1 MDATT
6 ESRSLTDKLTAP
18 VNKIVDKHQEK
29 LSAMLGGR
37 GALGKD
43 ENVRMVATFC
53 YPLLPGVL
61 RLVIKEAT
69 FINFVMHH
77 REKLLARLVQP
88 APFPQ
93 T

>member
-1 MDATT
+1 MDAAT
-6 ESRSLTDKLTAP
+6 ESRSLAEKLTAP
-18 VNKIVDKHQEK
+18 VNKIIDKHQEK
-29 LSAMLGGR
+29 LSAMLGG
-37 GALGKD
+37 GSLGKD
-43 ENVRMVATFC
+43 ENVRKLATFC

-77 REKLLARLVQP
+77 REKLLTRLMPP
-88 APFPQ
+88 APLQQ